1 MSPEER
7 HLTQL
12 EIEMTA
18 VKRKLR
24 ELEHRI
30 ELLESVI

>member
-1 MSPEER
+1 MSPEEFGISM
-7 HLTQL
+7 L

-18 VKRKLR
+18 VKKKLR
-24 ELEHRI
+24 ELEDRI

>member
-1 MSPEER
+1 MSPMER

-18 VKRKLR
+18 VQRKLR
-24 ELEHRI
+24 ELEHRL

>member
-12 EIEMTA
+12 EIEMTML
-18 VKRKLR
+18 KRKLR

-30 ELLESVI
+30 DLLESVI